1 MKKNV
6 IIFITI
12 FLNSFFILNAQNV
25 IDIIQENNS
34 LKYYNIGKDL
44 YKNKKYF
51 ESIPYFKNILQ
62 SDKYRNDIE
71 VKYLLAN
78 AYREERFYK
87 DAEKLYKSIYEKA
100 GDQYPLALLWHGK
113 VIQSQNKFN
122 EASKIYD
129 QFIEKHENVS
139 KDTIALA
146 KKYKEASE
154 LGMKSIENPNK
165 KYHVEILDKN
175 INNEY
180 SSYSPCMQD
189 NILFFTGT
197 ITKSKRSNIELP
209 SAKGKYREIH
219 VDRIFHAPFDASNNS
234 WEKSEETEI
243 IPPENELSHIFS
255 PSFSPDG
262 KTIYFTI
269 SQKDNDNINAIYKCT
284 YSKGKIISDPEKI
297 SFSGINSGKS
307 VKTPMI
313 AKINNENVIFFA
325 SDESSDKGTYD
336 LYYGIIHDNG
346 RVTKTKKLDNKI
358 NTGKDEMSP
367 FYDVKNKTLFFSSTG
382 HEGLGNYDIYK
393 IEGDPFNGWKKL
405 ENLSVPV
412 NSGADDYYYYQ
423 IAVNDSAYGFFSSNR
438 LSENYRSE
446 SYIYDKIYRF
456 EREKSNIII
465 KGDVFEASTKAPIP
479 DAKLKI
485 INSQTNEIVKEVKT
499 DQQGNYNVEISF
511 EEKFTY
517 NVEITATGYMFYNK
531 TIRFINGKYIPM
543 ETLNVLSS
551 DSEESSNVNIINF
564 PLEKLE
570 ERAKITLENIYF
582 EYNKATLSPE
592 SYKKLD
598 RVIEFLKQNP
608 EIKKVEI
615 SGHTDNIGSFSYNV
629 KLSKNRAKNVVEY
642 LVNNGI
648 STDRLVSEG
657 YAFEYPIAPNSSP
670 EGREKNRRVEFEII
684 RLQ

>member
-1 MKKNV
+1 MKKNI
-6 IIFITI
+6 IIFITL
-12 FLNSFFILNAQNV
+12 FLNSLIFLNAQNV
-25 IDIIQENNS
+25 IDIIEENTS

-51 ESIPYFKNILQ
+51 ESIPYFKTILE

-78 AYREERFYK
+78 AYRKKRFYK

-113 VIQSQNKFN
+113 VMQSQNKFDA
-122 EASKIYD
+122 ASKLYD
-129 QFIEKHENVS
+129 QFIEEHKNAF

-146 KKYKEASE
+146 KEYKEACE
-154 LGMKSIENPNK
+154 LGMESLRNPNK
-165 KYHVEILDKN
+165 KYHVQILDEN

-180 SSYSPCMQD
+180 SSYSACMQD

-197 ITKSKRSNIELP
+197 IAKSKRSNIELP

-219 VDRIFHAPFDASNNS
+219 VDRIFYAPFDTANNS
-234 WEKSEETEI
+234 WEKSQKTKI
-243 IPPENELSHIFS
+243 KPPENELSHIFS
-255 PSFSPDG
+255 PCFSLDG
-262 KTIYFTI
+262 KMIYFTI
-269 SQKDNDNINAIYKCT
+269 SQKDNENINAIYKCK
-284 YSKGKIISDPEKI
+284 YSKGQITSEPEKI
-297 SFSGINSGKS
+297 SFSGINSSKS

-313 AKINNENVIFFA
+313 AKINNENIIFFA

-346 RVTKTKKLDNKI
+346 RVTKTKKLNHKI
-358 NTGKDEMSP
+358 NTEKDEMAP

-382 HEGLGNYDIYK
+382 HKGLGNYDIYK
-393 IEGDPFNGWKKL
+393 IEGDPFNGWKNL

-423 IAVNDSAYGFFSSNR
+423 IAVNDSTYGFFSSNR
-438 LSENYRSE
+438 LADNNRSE

-456 EREKSNIII
+456 EREKSNISI
-465 KGDVFEASTKAPIP
+465 KGKVFDASTKAPIP
-479 DAKLKI
+479 EAKIKI
-485 INSQTNEIVKEVKT
+485 INSKTNEITKKTKT
-499 DQQGNYNVEISF
+499 DQQGNYNIIVPFDDKSE
-511 EEKFTY
+511 Y
-517 NVEITATGYMFYNK
+517 NVEISATGYMFYNK
-531 TIRFINGKYIPM
+531 AILFINGRYVPM

-582 EYNKATLSPE
+582 EYNKAALSPE

-598 RVIEFLKQNP
+598 RVIEFLKQNSD
-608 EIKKVEI
+608 IKKVEI
-615 SGHTDNIGSFSYNV
+615 SGHTDNIGSFSYNI

-648 STDRLVSEG
+648 NRARLVSEG